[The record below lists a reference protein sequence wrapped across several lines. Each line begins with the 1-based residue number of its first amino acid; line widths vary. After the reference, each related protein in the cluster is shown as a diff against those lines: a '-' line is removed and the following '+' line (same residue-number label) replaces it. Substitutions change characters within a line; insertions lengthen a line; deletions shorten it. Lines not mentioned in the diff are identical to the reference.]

1 VAAVTL
7 PSKPRLRG
15 WSHLV
20 AAVAFPLLGLA
31 LVAVA
36 DGGGAKAATGVYTA
50 GLTVMYGVSAAYHR
64 GRWSPPVRRRMRRL
78 DHSTI
83 LVGIAATY
91 TPIMAIGVGGTTAKV
106 MLGVVWFG
114 ALSGVAMRM
123 LWFDA
128 PRWIVAATYLGLGWV
143 ALLALPSM
151 VGHLGAGTFLLV
163 LLGGVVYSTGALV
176 FARKRP
182 DPLPTVFGYHEVFH
196 ALVLVAGAL
205 FYVAVARTVA

>member
-1 VAAVTL
+1 MAAVTL
-7 PSKPRLRG
+7 PSKPSLRG

-20 AAVAFPLLGLA
+20 AAAVFPLLGLT

-64 GRWSPPVRRRMRRL
+64 GRWSPPVRHRMRRL

-91 TPIMAIGVGGTTAKV
+91 TPIMAVGVGGTTAKV
-106 MLGVVWFG
+106 MLTIVWLG
-114 ALSGVAMRM
+114 ALGGVAMRL

-151 VGHLGAGTFLLV
+151 LDHLGTATFSLV
-163 LLGGVVYSTGALV
+163 LLGGLVYSAGALV

-196 ALVLVAGAL
+196 ALVLIAGAC
-205 FYVAVARTVA
+205 FYVAVARTVV

>member
-1 VAAVTL
+1 MAAITL

-20 AAVAFPLLGLA
+20 AAVTFPLLGLV
-31 LVAVA
+31 LVAIA
-36 DGGGAKAATGVYTA
+36 DGPEAKVATGIYTV

-91 TPIMAIGVGGTTAKV
+91 TPIMAVGVGGTVARV
-106 MLGVVWFG
+106 MLAVVWAG
-114 ALSGVAMRM
+114 AVGGMALRL

-128 PRWIVAATYLGLGWV
+128 PLWSVALTYVGLGWV
-143 ALLALPSM
+143 ALLALPWM
-151 VGHLGAGTFLLV
+151 LQALGGGTIALV
-163 LLGGVVYSTGALV
+163 LLGGVVYTAGAVV
-176 FARKRP
+176 FARRRP
-182 DPLPTVFGYHEVFH
+182 DPVPTVFGYHEVFH
-196 ALVLVAGAL
+196 ALVLVAGAC

>member
-1 VAAVTL
+1 MAAVAL
-7 PSKPRLRG
+7 PSKPILRG

-20 AAVAFPLLGLA
+20 AAIVFPLLGLA
-31 LVAVA
+31 LVAPA
-36 DGGGAKAATGVYTA
+36 DGGGAKVATGVYTA

-83 LVGIAATY
+83 LIGIAATY
-91 TPIMAIGVGGTTAKV
+91 TPIMAVGVGGTTAKV
-106 MLGVVWFG
+106 MLTIVWLG
-114 ALSGVAMRM
+114 ALGGVAMRL

-128 PRWIVAATYLGLGWV
+128 PRWIVATTYLGLGWV

-151 VGHLGAGTFLLV
+151 LDKLGTATLFLV
-163 LLGGVVYSTGALV
+163 LLGGLVYSAGALV

-196 ALVLVAGAL
+196 ALVLIAGAC
-205 FYVAVARTVA
+205 FYVAVARTVT

>member
-1 VAAVTL
+1 MVAIL

-20 AAVAFPLLGLA
+20 AAVVFPLLGLA

-36 DGGGAKAATGVYTA
+36 EGGGAKIAAGVYTA

-83 LVGIAATY
+83 LIGIAATY
-91 TPIMAIGVGGTTAKV
+91 TPIMAVGVGGTTAKV
-106 MLGVVWFG
+106 MLTIVWLG
-114 ALSGVAMRM
+114 AVGGVAMRL

-128 PRWIVAATYLGLGWV
+128 PRWSVAATYLGLGWV

-151 VGHLGAGTFLLV
+151 VGHLGLATFSLV
-163 LLGGVVYSTGALV
+163 LLGGLVYSTGALV

-196 ALVLVAGAL
+196 ALVLLAGAC